1 MPTLFL
7 CGDVMTGRGIDQI
20 LWHPSLPEIYEPYV
34 RDARDY
40 VDLAEQASGPI
51 PRPADAAYIWGDAL
65 DELERTSPDAR
76 IINLETSI
84 TRSDDYWK
92 GKGINY
98 RMHPDH
104 IACLTAARIDVC
116 VLANNH
122 VLDFGYAGLTET
134 LETLQRAGLGST
146 GAGRTLSE
154 AREPAI
160 IDLEDGPVP
169 PKLGRRAA
177 SEGGRLFVWSVGSAS
192 SGIPPVWAATSHRA
206 GVDFLDDLSNRTADA
221 LVDRFL
227 RVKRP
232 GDVAVV
238 SIHWGSNWGY
248 DIPAAQIDFAH
259 RLIDGGID
267 VIHGHSSHHPRPIEV
282 YKDKLVLYGC
292 GDFLNDYEGISGYE
306 EYRGD
311 LALMYFP
318 TLDAASGRLVALRMT
333 PLRVRQMRLERASPD
348 DASWLHERTN
358 DVQAAAEFACHVE
371 LARDGHLDL
380 RWNEAS
386 NSQGT
391 RAGRFTTRTAR

>member
-7 CGDVMTGRGIDQI
+7 CGDVMTGRGIDQM
-20 LWHPSLPEIYEPYV
+20 LWHPSSPEIYEPYV

-65 DELERTSPDAR
+65 DELARTSPDAR
-76 IINLETSI
+76 VINLETSI
-84 TRSDDYWK
+84 TCSDDYWK

-104 IACLTAARIDVC
+104 IACLTAASVDVC

-134 LETLQRAGLGST
+134 LETLQRAGVRST
-146 GAGRTLSE
+146 GAGRTLDE
-154 AREPAI
+154 ARAPAVV
-160 IDLEDGPVP
+160 DFED
-169 PKLGRRAA
+169 
-177 SEGGRLFVWSVGSAS
+177 GRLFIWSVGTAS
-192 SGIPPVWAATSHRA
+192 SGIPPVWAATPHRA

-221 LVDRFL
+221 LVDRCR

-232 GDVAVV
+232 GDIAVV

-248 DIPAAQIDFAH
+248 DIPAAQIEFAH

-267 VIHGHSSHHPRPIEV
+267 LVHGHSSHHPRPIEV

-318 TLDAASGRLVALRMT
+318 TLDVATGRLVRLRMT
-333 PLRVRQMRLERASPD
+333 PMRVCRMRLERATAA

-358 DVQAAAEFACHVE
+358 DVQASAEFACHVE
-371 LARDGHLDL
+371 HGADGNLEL
-380 RWNEAS
+380 RWNETA
-386 NSQGT
+386 NSQST
-391 RAGRFTTRTAR
+391 RAGEVTTRTDP

>member
-20 LWHPSLPEIYEPYV
+20 LWRPSSPEIYEPYV

-65 DELERTSPDAR
+65 DELARTSPAAR
-76 IINLETSI
+76 VINLETSI
-84 TRSDDYWK
+84 TCSDDYWK

-104 IACLTAARIDVC
+104 IACLMAARVDVC

-134 LETLQRAGLGST
+134 LETLQCAGIRST
-146 GAGRTLSE
+146 GAGRTLDE
-154 AREPAI
+154 ARAPAV
-160 IDLEDGPVP
+160 IDFED
-169 PKLGRRAA
+169 
-177 SEGGRLFVWSVGSAS
+177 GRLFIWSVGTAS
-192 SGIPPVWAATSHRA
+192 SGIPPVWAATPHRA
-206 GVDFLDDLSNRTADA
+206 GVDFLDDLSTRTADT
-221 LVDRFL
+221 LVERCR

-232 GDVAVV
+232 GDIAVV

-248 DIPAAQIDFAH
+248 DIPAAQIAFAH

-267 VIHGHSSHHPRPIEV
+267 LIHGHSSHHPRPIEV
-282 YKDKLVLYGC
+282 YKNKLVLYGC

-318 TLDAASGRLVALRMT
+318 TLDVATGRLVALRMT
-333 PLRVRQMRLERASPD
+333 PMRVRRMRLERATAA

-358 DVQAAAEFACHVE
+358 DVQASAEFACHVE
-371 LARDGHLDL
+371 FEADGTLHL
-380 RWNEAS
+380 RWRADDRQRQPNVTQAS
-386 NSQGT
+386 DVF
-391 RAGRFTTRTAR
+391 RAE